1 MRAAYKVLLG
11 LGLSSCATALFG
23 SSTLPTS
30 LASCERPVY
39 LTFDT
44 GHMQVAPLVA
54 EVLARQQVRATFF
67 LANEPTRT
75 GGTSLD
81 EVWAP
86 WWKSLTQQG
95 HAFGSHTFD
104 HVYWLGDT
112 ADGRFLMRPS
122 AGPQAGKSFTW
133 TAAQYC
139 EELGRSATR
148 FEQMT
153 GQKIL
158 PLFRAAGGKTSPS
171 LVRAAQACGYEHVG
185 WAPAGFLGDELPSD
199 QYPNALL
206 LERALRNIRSGDI
219 LVAHLGIWSRQDPW
233 APAVL
238 EPLIEGL
245 KKKGFCF
252 ATMDT
257 HPAYRAKIQASL
269 PLSAKAPDP
278 AVVPLVSE
286 STAPT
291 AGAAAPESPAVIE
304 PLDVK
309 TNESND

>member
-1 MRAAYKVLLG
+1 MRAVYKVLLG
-11 LGLSSCATALFG
+11 LGLSSCATALLG
-23 SSTLPTS
+23 SPFSSAATP
-30 LASCERPVY
+30 ACERPVY

-44 GHMQVAPLVA
+44 GHMQIAPFVA
-54 EVLARQQVRATFF
+54 EVLTRQQVRATFF

-86 WWKSLTQQG
+86 WWKTLVGQG

-104 HVYWLGDT
+104 HVYWLGDM

-122 AGPQAGKSFTW
+122 AGPQPGKSFIW
-133 TAAQYC
+133 TGAQYC
-139 EELGRSATR
+139 EELGRPAKR
-148 FEQMT
+148 FEDMT

-158 PLFRAAGGKTSPS
+158 PLFRAAGGKTSPA
-171 LVRAAQACGYEHVG
+171 LLRAAQECGYEHVS
-185 WAPAGFLGDELPSD
+185 WASAGFLGDELPSD

-206 LERALRNIRSGDI
+206 FERALRNIRSGDI

-252 ATMDT
+252 ATMDS
-257 HPAYRAKIQASL
+257 HPAYREKIQER
-269 PLSAKAPDP
+269 KTVVGVPDGGVVQP
-278 AVVPLVSE
+278 ARE
-286 STAPT
+286 SS
-291 AGAAAPESPAVIE
+291 AAAIDVLAPERQATPQPRDMKS
-304 PLDVK
+304 
-309 TNESND
+309 NESND